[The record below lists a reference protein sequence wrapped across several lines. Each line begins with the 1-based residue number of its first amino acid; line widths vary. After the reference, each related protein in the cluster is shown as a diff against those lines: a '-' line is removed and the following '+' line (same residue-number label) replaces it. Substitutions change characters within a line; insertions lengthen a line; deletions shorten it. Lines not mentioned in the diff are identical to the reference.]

1 MKREEGKKLIEQRVE
16 DFEKNAAVLKKKGHG
31 ETNIRSNYIDIFF
44 EALGWNMKSHY
55 DVHREFA
62 QKDNSA
68 TKKVDYA
75 FKVNGKVK
83 FFVEAKEA
91 SVDLVNNK
99 DAIYQAKRYAYST
112 NGKAPIVILT
122 DFEEFRVFNVV
133 KAPVY
138 DNTDRELLKK
148 FSFEYKDYPENWD
161 LLWDTFSKE
170 AVTAGSLDAL
180 RGKIDK
186 NTKTM
191 DADFLEQ
198 ITGWRE
204 TLAKNIAL
212 RNKDLKV
219 DEINEAVQRILDR
232 LIFIRNLEDREIEPE
247 NTLLDKTKKTD
258 NVYQSI
264 VPLFR
269 SLDHVY
275 NGLLFKK
282 HFSEDLTVDDKVL
295 KDIIKNMSY
304 PVSPFQFD
312 VIEPEILGRIYEK
325 FLGSKIRLTE
335 NHQAK
340 IEEKMEV
347 RKAGGVYYTPEYIV
361 NYIVENTVGRKL
373 SKGLQTLAPD
383 GQSLADTRGLTPDEI
398 KNIKICDP
406 ACGSGSFLLGAYS
419 YLLDYHE
426 KWYAKASAEDKKK
439 YKADFYKTQN
449 GEIKVTLEK
458 RGDILRNNIFG
469 VDIDKEATEVA
480 IMSLYLKMLDEG
492 YDKGE
497 RDLFFVKGH
506 VLPDMTENVK
516 CGNSLI
522 GTDYFDGKLEID
534 MEEMKEIKPFDWEKE
549 FHLTP
554 GPSPQGEGRK
564 DWGFDCVIGNP
575 PYIRIQVLN
584 EWASSQVKYF
594 NEKHITAGKGNY
606 DIFVLFIERGLK
618 LLNTSGHLGYIL
630 PHKFF
635 NSQYGE
641 NTRKLISD
649 GKHLRKVVHFA
660 SDQVFLGATTY
671 TCLLFLDKSPH
682 EKAEIIKVSSIQ
694 DWLSNNYEHGLIDNS
709 TLSSGEWNLSIGGN
723 SALLDKLSAIPA
735 NLESV
740 TDRIFQG
747 LKTSA
752 DKIYILEERERDENS
767 ITVFSRHTEKEYQL
781 EPDLLHPLIKGG
793 DSKKYFLN
801 RNTGLLILFP
811 YLKDSNGK
819 VNLASEAALKS
830 EFPQT
835 YLYLKECKSYL
846 ENRENGKMKG
856 DRWYGYIYPKAL
868 DVINLPKIFTPDIA
882 PVASYS
888 IDDEGGIYFTGGA
901 AGGYGILPKE
911 GIESYYLLGLLNS
924 RLLDWVNK
932 QSATSMRGGWYSF
945 ESRFIK
951 NLPIVLPEESKQI
964 SEEIKLTVD
973 QMLSAQKECRS
984 AKSDSDKK
992 LYEQKIS
999 MLDKKIDDLVYKLY
1013 GLTEEDIKIVEGGN

>member
-1 MKREEGKKLIEQRVE
+1 MKKEAGKKLIEQKIE
-16 DFEKNAAVLKKKGHG
+16 DFEKNSAVLKKKGHG
-31 ETNIRSNYIDIFF
+31 ETNIRSNYIDVFF

-75 FKVNGKVK
+75 FKINNKVK

-91 SVDLVNNK
+91 SVDLVNDK

-112 NGKAPIVILT
+112 NGKAPIAILT
-122 DFEEFRVFNVV
+122 DFEEFRVFNVL

-148 FSFEYKDYPENWD
+148 YSFEYKDYAENWD
-161 LLWDTFSKE
+161 LIWDTFSKE
-170 AVTAGSLDAL
+170 AVTSGSLDVL

-204 TLAKNIAL
+204 ALAKNIAL

-247 NTLLDKTKKTD
+247 NTLLDKTKKTE
-258 NVYQSI
+258 NVYKAI
-264 VPLFR
+264 VPVFR
-269 SLDHVY
+269 SLDNVY

-282 HFSEDLTVDDKVL
+282 HFSEELELDDKVL
-295 KDIIKNMSY
+295 KDIIKNMCY

-361 NYIVENTVGRKL
+361 NYIVENTVGK
-373 SKGLQTLAPD
+373 KINGLNPD
-383 GQSLADTRGLTPDEI
+383 DI

-426 KWYAKASAEDKKK
+426 KWYTKASAEDKKK
-439 YKADFYKTQN
+439 YKVDFYKTQN

-497 RDLFFVKGH
+497 RDLFFIKGH

-534 MEEMKEIKPFDWEKE
+534 FNEMKEIKPFDWEKE
-549 FHLTP
+549 FKDIFSHR
-554 GPSPQGEGRK
+554 SAEGAERG
-564 DWGFDCVIGNP
+564 GFDCVIGNP
-575 PYIRIQVLN
+575 PYFNINTIDKN
-584 EWASSQVKYF
+584 YYKYL
-594 NEKHITAGKGNY
+594 EKRYVDIHTGYNDIMYYFIYKGIKILRDSGMYGVITSNYYLGNSYAKALRQFLKSHITKIVNFKDYLVFEDANIHTNIIIATHTGSQDEIPYYELVNKSIADFNK
-606 DIFVLFIERGLK
+606 IESCMK
-618 LLNTSGHLGYIL
+618 S
-630 PHKFF
+630 F
-635 NSQYGE
+635 
-641 NTRKLISD
+641 
-649 GKHLRKVVHFA
+649 
-660 SDQVFLGATTY
+660 
-671 TCLLFLDKSPH
+671 CLSR
-682 EKAEIIKVSSIQ
+682 
-694 DWLSNNYEHGLIDNS
+694 N
-709 TLSSGEWNLSIGGN
+709 
-723 SALLDKLSAIPA
+723 ALLDEWI
-735 NLESV
+735 V
-740 TDRIFQG
+740 TDSINII
-747 LKTSA
+747 LM
-752 DKIYILEERERDENS
+752 DKIKSHCIMLGDLVTIEQGSKSGKNSVFTISNEFAFENS
-767 ITVFSRHTEKEYQL
+767 FEKDVLRKNVKNSDINPYYFSDRGNSLIYIDNNTVIKNYPNAYKYLQSKKKELAERNEVKQGMYDWFRFDRPRRKFIFDAPEKLIVPYRAEYNKFAYDNEQYFN
-781 EPDLLHPLIKGG
+781 DGG
-793 DSKKYFLN
+793 DIRAIVMN
-801 RNTGLLILFP
+801 
-811 YLKDSNGK
+811 KD
-819 VNLASEAALKS
+819 V
-830 EFPQT
+830 
-835 YLYLKECKSYL
+835 
-846 ENRENGKMKG
+846 
-856 DRWYGYIYPKAL
+856 
-868 DVINLPKIFTPDIA
+868 V
-882 PVASYS
+882 YS
-888 IDDEGGIYFTGGA
+888 IKYV
-901 AGGYGILPKE
+901 
-911 GIESYYLLGLLNS
+911 LGLLNS
-924 RLLDWVNK
+924 TLLNWYYGFIGKPKGKMREYFNEPMALFPIRTIDFSNPDDK
-932 QSATSMRGGWYSF
+932 QKHDSLVS
-945 ESRFIK
+945 
-951 NLPIVLPEESKQI
+951 L
-964 SEEIKLTVD
+964 VD
-973 QMLSAQKECRS
+973 QMLTAQKDCRT

-992 LYEQKIS
+992 LHEQKIA

-1013 GLTEEDIKIVEGGN
+1013 SLTDEEIRIVEGV